1 MGVPLRA
8 ELHWH
13 SPNGLGAVQKAI
25 SFCVRTRKLFLQH
38 LLPYLFT
45 TASACV

>member
-8 ELHWH
+8 ELLRD

-25 SFCVRTRKLFLQH
+25 SFCVVTRKLFLPQG
-38 LLPYLFT
+38 LPYLFT